1 ASAPLSGPVRPGDF
15 CSSERTVRTMEPSA
29 LDATDRAIL
38 HLLQQDAR
46 NYTNAAIADDVGV
59 SATTVRNRIRDM
71 EESGIIN
78 GYAPNIDYDEA
89 GFDLHVLYLCETPD
103 ALDENPAERVIE
115 MDGVVHVRKMLTGRL
130 DLLVEAVG
138 TSVGDVDR
146 ITGQIEAKGIDVAD
160 SNIMNKE
167 LWQPFDHF
175 GEDAVENETGET
187 TRPD

>member
-1 ASAPLSGPVRPGDF
+1 MNP
-15 CSSERTVRTMEPSA
+15 SE

-46 NYTNAAIADDVGV
+46 SATNADIAEDVGV

-71 EESGIIN
+71 EESGVVN

-89 GFDLHVLYLCETPD
+89 GFELHVLYYCDVADD
-103 ALDENPAERVIE
+103 ADAAGDDPAESVIE
-115 MDGVVHVRKMLTGRL
+115 MDGVVHVREMLTGRQ

-138 TSVGDVDR
+138 TSTDDVDR
-146 ITGQIEAKGIDVAD
+146 ITDELEANGLRVTD
-160 SNIMNKE
+160 SNVVDE
-167 LWQPFDHF
+167 EYWQPFDHF
-175 GEDAVENETGET
+175 GEDAVAGETGET

>member
-1 ASAPLSGPVRPGDF
+1 
-15 CSSERTVRTMEPSA
+15 MEPEA
-29 LDATDRAIL
+29 LDSTDRAIL

-46 NYTNAAIADDVGV
+46 NYTNADIADDVGV

-89 GFDLHVLYLCETPD
+89 GFDLHVLYQCETPD
-103 ALDENPAERVIE
+103 ETEDAAEAVIE

-138 TSVGDVDR
+138 TGVDDVERITRELEEMDVD
-146 ITGQIEAKGIDVAD
+146 IAD
-160 SNIMNKE
+160 SNIASQE
-167 LWQPFDHF
+167 FWQPFDHF
-175 GEDAVENETGET
+175 GAEYVEESGDT